1 MEIISIIVV
10 ILITIITFYILN
22 KLMSVKK
29 TQNFKPIGKD
39 RFFKL
44 FSLGE
49 KLQQEINDFY
59 TKKTRIFFHFIDV
72 YKGDIFQV
80 YEKIKFSPTGQEF
93 KITNNQEVSFEYED
107 ILYPYKYTINEEII
121 LISKNN
127 ETKKFLIS
135 INKHLDNHYNIII
148 NKMVDKAF
156 SLEIIYYSTNK
167 EFFPEYLQIENV
179 VKFSYEKNNLKY
191 MRRYNIV
198 NISLND
204 IYNIYCDEMEE
215 NEKSKKKDEIFSIE
229 NENLLFNLILFKDRK
244 TKKKTQLRRIFV
256 NHKEKVIEEF
266 TEEQFKLLNEFYNK
280 IIKKHLNNNN
290 YLNVEKYESLL
301 NDFDQFEKSSRYTYT
316 DNISNKNKNINNY
329 LKTIN
334 SKFCETAFY
343 ILYYNKKDI
352 EIKQLLLVEYLCY
365 LNIILKSHKA
375 SLKIINSFIRY
386 KNDIFKKNN
395 SLSNK
400 DKAMILLC
408 ILTVVIE
415 NKKDNYTLKY
425 LYNLSEKSPT

>member
-179 VKFSYEKNNLKY
+179 
-191 MRRYNIV
+191 IV
-198 NISLND
+198 CL
-204 IYNIYCDEMEE
+204 
-215 NEKSKKKDEIFSIE
+215 
-229 NENLLFNLILFKDRK
+229 
-244 TKKKTQLRRIFV
+244 TK
-256 NHKEKVIEEF
+256 
-266 TEEQFKLLNEFYNK
+266 
-280 IIKKHLNNNN
+280 
-290 YLNVEKYESLL
+290 
-301 NDFDQFEKSSRYTYT
+301 
-316 DNISNKNKNINNY
+316 
-329 LKTIN
+329 
-334 SKFCETAFY
+334 
-343 ILYYNKKDI
+343 
-352 EIKQLLLVEYLCY
+352 
-365 LNIILKSHKA
+365 
-375 SLKIINSFIRY
+375 IRQ
-386 KNDIFKKNN
+386 
-395 SLSNK
+395 
-400 DKAMILLC
+400 
-408 ILTVVIE
+408 
-415 NKKDNYTLKY
+415 
-425 LYNLSEKSPT
+425 

>member
-280 IIKKHLNNNN
+280 IIKKHLNNN
-290 YLNVEKYESLL
+290 K
-301 NDFDQFEKSSRYTYT
+301 
-316 DNISNKNKNINNY
+316 
-329 LKTIN
+329 LK
-334 SKFCETAFY
+334 
-343 ILYYNKKDI
+343 L
-352 EIKQLLLVEYLCY
+352 
-365 LNIILKSHKA
+365 
-375 SLKIINSFIRY
+375 
-386 KNDIFKKNN
+386 
-395 SLSNK
+395 
-400 DKAMILLC
+400 
-408 ILTVVIE
+408 
-415 NKKDNYTLKY
+415 
-425 LYNLSEKSPT
+425 